1 MTNPSRPVL
10 DTVQPHIDAWG
21 VLATTEDRLEKRL
34 ASRLEDL
41 LAFHD
46 AMVPNLQA
54 IIEYLNQFP
63 LAQLAGEDLKLARAT
78 LALCEVDNAVNK
90 WREPVLDTGIDVR
103 RMIKKTSFSDRGSV

>member
-10 DTVQPHIDAWG
+10 DAVQPHIDVWG

-34 ASRLEDL
+34 ASRFEDL